1 MADTRRMAQLV
12 ERIESIL
19 GSGEVTDIHLT
30 ADERIWVR
38 STRGEMARLAG
49 PGQGCRPSGETLD
62 ELHGALSGV
71 DRPDYIAVF
80 PSGKRV
86 RVRRTYSLGRSQL
99 FIRAFFNEIPSVKDL
114 GIDGFFREA
123 FTIRPGII
131 WICGPVGSG
140 KTTLL
145 ASLLSWYVQ
154 NEPRHIVTIE
164 DPVEYVLGEGM
175 GIVSQRQLGDDV
187 ESFAL
192 GVRNSL
198 REDPDII
205 MIGEVRDPDTVS
217 AALSAAETG
226 HLVLATI
233 HAPNVAGIMER
244 AIGMFPPGDRQD
256 KCIRLSQTFFGA
268 VALRLANSEKGRV
281 WLHEVAW
288 GDPAIR
294 NHIREGKPHQIPS
307 SIEMRKDAGM
317 HTLLQNIKEAVKKGR
332 ITEDEAKKHML
343 LGDSL

>member
-1 MADTRRMAQLV
+1 M
-12 ERIESIL
+12 
-19 GSGEVTDIHLT
+19 TDIHLT
-30 ADERIWVR
+30 AGERIWVR
-38 STRGEMARLAG
+38 STRGEMSRLAG
-49 PGQGCRPSGETLD
+49 PGPGCRPSGETLD
-62 ELHGALSGV
+62 ELHGVLSAV
-71 DRPDYIAVF
+71 DRPDYIAVL

-86 RVRRTYSLGRSQL
+86 RVRRTFSLGRSQL
-99 FIRAFFNEIPSVKDL
+99 FFRAFFNEVPSVREL

-217 AALSAAETG
+217 AALSAARRVSWSSRPSTLMWPG
-226 HLVLATI
+226 SW
-233 HAPNVAGIMER
+233 APSA
-244 AIGMFPPGDRQD
+244 FPGDGQD
-256 KCIRLSQTFFGA
+256 KCIGYPGRSSAPWLCGC
-268 VALRLANSEKGRV
+268 NSEKGRSAPRAV
-281 WLHEVAW
+281 W
-288 GDPAIR
+288 GDPAI
-294 NHIREGKPHQIPS
+294 ETYP
-307 SIEMRKDAGM
+307 
-317 HTLLQNIKEAVKKGR
+317 
-332 ITEDEAKKHML
+332 EDNLADPWLH
-343 LGDSL
+343 

>member
-1 MADTRRMAQLV
+1 MAEPKRTAQLM
-12 ERIESIL
+12 ERIEAIL
-19 GSGEVTDIHLT
+19 ESGEVTDIHLT
-30 ADERIWVR
+30 AGEKIWVR
-38 STRGEMARLAG
+38 STRGEMTRLNG
-49 PGQGCRPSGETLD
+49 PGHGCRPSSETLD
-62 ELHGALSGV
+62 DLHGALSRV

-86 RVRRTYSLGRSQL
+86 RVRRTFSLGKSQL
-99 FIRAFFNEIPSVKDL
+99 FIRTFFSEIPSVKEL
-114 GIDGFFREA
+114 GIDRFFAEA
-123 FTIRPGII
+123 LTIRPGII

-164 DPVEYVLGEGM
+164 DPVEYVIGEGK
-175 GIVSQRQLGDDV
+175 GTISQRQLGDDV

-205 MIGEVRDPDTVS
+205 MIGEVRDSDTVS

-233 HAPNVAGIMER
+233 HAPNVAGVMER

-256 KCIRLSQTFFGA
+256 KSIRLSQTFFGA
-268 VALRLANSEKGRV
+268 VALRLANSKKGRV

-294 NHIREGKPHQIPS
+294 NHIREGKPHQIPG
-307 SIEMRKDAGM
+307 SIELRKDAGM
-317 HTLLQNIKEAVKKGR
+317 HTLLQNIKEAVKSGKV
-332 ITEDEAKKHML
+332 TEAEAKKHML
-343 LGDSL
+343 LGDTL